1 MSSNLTHRGPT
12 VTTSQTRIP
21 QPKAM
26 SSPLEQLPA
35 ELLEKIL
42 LEVVSDVKP
51 PGSHDP
57 YGGADRRSRTELDL
71 GHSLASKLLVH
82 RLVSRTL
89 RDSSWRTLAK
99 VIGETIFDVNSRQS
113 MKNLQQVA
121 KCKDL
126 TLWLNK
132 LTVSYFVV
140 RNWYPTIYA
149 ENEDDLRSETVFFC
163 GETGENQWMRIKNN
177 DESWFPSVRKS
188 CSMIDNAGGL
198 NGLAQLL
205 SSCLK
210 TLQNLAHVNYYY
222 DE

>member
-1 MSSNLTHRGPT
+1 
-12 VTTSQTRIP
+12 
-21 QPKAM
+21 M

-51 PGSHDP
+51 PGSYDP

-113 MKNLQQVA
+113 IKNL
-121 KCKDL
+121 
-126 TLWLNK
+126 
-132 LTVSYFVV
+132 
-140 RNWYPTIYA
+140 
-149 ENEDDLRSETVFFC
+149 
-163 GETGENQWMRIKNN
+163 
-177 DESWFPSVRKS
+177 
-188 CSMIDNAGGL
+188 
-198 NGLAQLL
+198 
-205 SSCLK
+205 
-210 TLQNLAHVNYYY
+210 
-222 DE
+222 